1 MLSAVIAPL
10 SWNAAALPASAS
22 ALCQAGAHGCR
33 SAARVLFDWEVGA
46 VGRGV
51 R

>member
-1 MLSAVIAPL
+1 MDKKVGEILDKK
-10 SWNAAALPASAS
+10 
-22 ALCQAGAHGCR
+22 AGAHGCR